1 MGRLGGRELSL
12 GSDADVMFVF
22 ESPSPEADT
31 RSREIALAVANE
43 VRTLLAMPGLEP
55 QLALDADLRPEGR
68 QGALV
73 RSLASYTAYYD
84 RWSSPWEAQALL
96 RARAVAGDPALG
108 ARFEEVADARRWPA
122 GGLTP
127 EALREMRRL
136 KARMESERL
145 PRGAD
150 PTLHTKLGRGGL
162 ADVEWTVQM
171 LQMEHAHRLPDLRTT
186 TTLRALDALALHGVV
201 PESDA
206 SALRAA
212 WLLAS
217 RLRDAITIAR
227 GTPSDMIPSGGRDLA
242 SVAHVLG
249 YAPGMSGALLEDYRR
264 VTRRARSVVERV
276 FYGEVAAD

>member
-1 MGRLGGRELSL
+1 
-12 GSDADVMFVF
+12 
-22 ESPSPEADT
+22 
-31 RSREIALAVANE
+31 
-43 VRTLLAMPGLEP
+43 
-55 QLALDADLRPEGR
+55 
-68 QGALV
+68 
-73 RSLASYTAYYD
+73 
-84 RWSSPWEAQALL
+84 
-96 RARAVAGDPALG
+96 
-108 ARFEEVADARRWPA
+108 
-122 GGLTP
+122 
-127 EALREMRRL
+127 MRRL

>member
-1 MGRLGGRELSL
+1 
-12 GSDADVMFVF
+12 
-22 ESPSPEADT
+22 
-31 RSREIALAVANE
+31 
-43 VRTLLAMPGLEP
+43 
-55 QLALDADLRPEGR
+55 
-68 QGALV
+68 
-73 RSLASYTAYYD
+73 
-84 RWSSPWEAQALL
+84 
-96 RARAVAGDPALG
+96 
-108 ARFEEVADARRWPA
+108 
-122 GGLTP
+122 
-127 EALREMRRL
+127 
-136 KARMESERL
+136 
-145 PRGAD
+145 
-150 PTLHTKLGRGGL
+150 
-162 ADVEWTVQM
+162 M